1 MILSYLNHSLRIP
14 DSVIKCKQE
23 FFFIKNSG
31 DSMNKHLTPDE
42 ISLLIHY
49 GNRAESWD
57 KILIETPFKPEK
69 FRGNAFMGEVVLG
82 ACTADIMEN
91 DGIRLPTGIYNS
103 VISSTTIGS
112 DCAIHNVKLL
122 SRYVIGNDVLL
133 FNIDEMTLSDIPL
146 FGTGKWIHV
155 ANENGGRKVLPF
167 HSMLTA
173 DCYLWSKYRE
183 NTALMEK
190 LAAFTNG
197 EEQFSEDSRGYIG
210 NKTSIRSCRIIQD
223 IRTGEN
229 ARIFG
234 ADVLKNLTISS
245 FQDSPAVIGEG
256 VELINGIIG
265 SGAQI
270 LYDVKAFNFVVSSY
284 SVLKSGAR
292 FFDSFLGENSTIACC
307 EVQSALIF
315 PFHEQHHNNSFLIA
329 STLQGQSNIAA
340 GATIGSNHNSRGA
353 DGEIIAERGFWPA
366 LSSSLKHNCKFA
378 AFILLA
384 KSDYPHE
391 LHIEMPFSLVSQD
404 HAGNRLLVMPA
415 YWFLYN
421 MYALA
426 RNSWKFRVRDKR
438 KDTSQFIEFDYLAPD
453 TVEEMFK
460 SLELLKLWTGKAWY
474 RKYRSFTDYVDTGK
488 MMKKGEEILT
498 STEGEIAS
506 LEVLGEGM
514 ENSTRDVLILKA
526 EKAFKI
532 YREMIHY
539 YAVKNIVSYAVQH
552 SFSLTE
558 LSRKFAGASRS
569 SWTNLG
575 GQLIQEKELKHLK
588 TSILTSKINSW
599 KEVHNRYYTLSKT
612 YNNQKCRHAFASLI
626 SLYNMEGKE
635 LTPDFWEETL
645 DTALSIQQLIEKNT
659 YESRLKDYTNKY
671 RRITFETQKEMEA
684 VIGTINDDTFI
695 NIIYK
700 ETEHFESMIKKVKKL
715 TNIIDK

>member
-1 MILSYLNHSLRIP
+1 
-14 DSVIKCKQE
+14 
-23 FFFIKNSG
+23 
-31 DSMNKHLTPDE
+31 MNKHLTPDD

-49 GNRAESWD
+49 GNMAESWD
-57 KILIETPFKPEK
+57 KILIEAPFKPER
-69 FRGNAFMGEVVLG
+69 FRRNTFIGEIILG
-82 ACTADIMEN
+82 SCTVDTIEN
-91 DGIRLPTGIYNS
+91 GGIRLPTGIYNS
-103 VISSTTIGS
+103 VIDSASTGT
-112 DCAIHNVKLL
+112 DCAVHNVKLL
-122 SRYVIGNDVLL
+122 SRYTIGNEVLL
-133 FNIDEMTLSDIPL
+133 FNIDELTLSDAPA
-146 FGTGKWIHV
+146 FGTGIWINV
-155 ANENGGRKVLPF
+155 ANENGGRRVLPF
-167 HSMLTA
+167 QSMLTA

-183 NTALMEK
+183 DTVLMER
-190 LAAFTNG
+190 LAALTKA
-197 EEQFSEDSRGYIG
+197 EETFSENNRGYIG
-210 NKTSIRSCRIIQD
+210 RRTSIRSCRIIQD

-229 ARIFG
+229 AQISG
-234 ADVLKNLTISS
+234 ADVLKNLTVSS
-245 FQDSPAVIGEG
+245 SQDSPAVIGEG

-270 LYDVKAFNFVVSSY
+270 LYDVKAFNFIVSSY

-488 MMKKGEEILT
+488 MMEKGEEILT

-539 YAVKNIVSYAVQH
+539 YAVQNIVSYAVQH

-558 LSRKFAGASRS
+558 LSKIFSGTARS
-569 SWTNLG
+569 SWINLG
-575 GQLIQEKELKHLK
+575 GQLLQEKELKRLK
-588 TSILTSKINSW
+588 TSIFTSEINSW
-599 KEVHNRYYTLSKT
+599 KDVHNRYYTLSKT
-612 YNNQKCRHAFASLI
+612 YNEQKCRHAFASLI
-626 SLYNMEGKE
+626 SLYDMEEEK
-635 LTPDFWEETL
+635 LTPDFWEKTL
-645 DTALSIQQLIEKNT
+645 NTALSIQQLIEKNT

-695 NIIYK
+695 NIIQK

-715 TNIIDK
+715 TNM

>member
-1 MILSYLNHSLRIP
+1 
-14 DSVIKCKQE
+14 
-23 FFFIKNSG
+23 
-31 DSMNKHLTPDE
+31 MNKHLTPDE
-42 ISLLIHY
+42 ISLLIQH
-49 GNRAESWD
+49 GNKAESWD
-57 KILIETPFKPEK
+57 TIYIQGSFKPEK
-69 FRGNAFMGEVVLG
+69 FRGNTFMGEVVLG
-82 ACTADIMEN
+82 ECTADTIAY
-91 DGIRLPTGIYNS
+91 DGICLTTGIYNS

-122 SRYVIGNDVLL
+122 SKYIVGNNVLL
-133 FNIDEMTLSDIPL
+133 FNIDEMTLSNTPL

-173 DCYLWSKYRE
+173 DCYLWARYRE
-183 NTALMEK
+183 DPALMKK
-190 LAAFTNG
+190 LTEFTNG
-197 EEQFSEDSRGYIG
+197 EEQFSEDTRGYIG
-210 NKTSIRSCRIIQD
+210 DHTSIRSCRIIQD

-234 ADVLKNLTISS
+234 ADVLKNITISS
-245 FQDSPAVIGEG
+245 SQDSPSIIGEG

-270 LYDVKAFNFVVSSY
+270 RFDVKAFNFVVSSY

-353 DGEIIAERGFWPA
+353 DGEIFAERGFWPA

-404 HAGNRLLVMPA
+404 HAQNRLLVMPA

-426 RNSWKFRVRDKR
+426 RNSWKFKVRDKR

-474 RKYRSFTDYVDTGK
+474 RKYRSFTDYVDTGT
-488 MMKKGEEILT
+488 MMEKGEKILT

-539 YAVKNIVSYAVQH
+539 YAVKNIISYAVQH
-552 SFSLTE
+552 SLSLTE
-558 LSRKFAGASRS
+558 LSKQFTGAARS
-569 SWTNLG
+569 SWVNIG
-575 GQLIQEKELKHLK
+575 GQLLQQEDLNRLK
-588 TSILTSKINSW
+588 TSILSSEINSW

-612 YNNQKCRHAFASLI
+612 YIEQRCRHAFASLI

-635 LTPDFWEETL
+635 LTLGFWEKSL
-645 DTALSIQQLIEKNT
+645 DSALTIQHLIEKNT

-671 RRITFETQKEMEA
+671 RRITFETPKEMEA
-684 VIGTINDDTFI
+684 VIGTIKDDTFI
-695 NIIYK
+695 SIIHK
-700 ETEHFESMIKKVKKL
+700 EAEQFESQIVKVKKL
-715 TNIIDK
+715 TNM